1 MVKCSKSEVQR
12 LKTALR
18 WKISSIGGRD
28 GVERDTLEDD
38 DPICRQTGVAIAVGG
53 DQPPGV
59 RDTIACQHARRKLRA
74 LKVAA
79 TNMEAIHRVNGY
91 SFSPSP
97 RQTVFSPLSNRRISA
112 ESARQHLIHVSM

>member
-38 DPICRQTGVAIAVGG
+38 DPICRQTGVEIAVGG

-59 RDTIACQHARRKLRA
+59 RDTIACQHARR
-74 LKVAA
+74 
-79 TNMEAIHRVNGY
+79 
-91 SFSPSP
+91 
-97 RQTVFSPLSNRRISA
+97 
-112 ESARQHLIHVSM
+112 